1 MHCINA
7 SYLTP
12 LSIHS
17 TYITWQYQ
25 RPPPPPPSRIHTHT
39 CTYTSSYTHTH
50 THTCPV
56 VTSDPA
62 PRSPTPAF
70 LQAEMSALD
79 VLRRR
84 QEFADSGD
92 QVELRSAR
100 DYQRRRL
107 EPPHSKKSV
116 NSLNL
121 EPSRFDPRPAER
133 APATDPQRARRQHW
147 REPLSNRAPLR
158 SRQHWSGRLPVLA
171 AGSNQS
177 GGSQTQLPERVI
189 EVEPQVKEK
198 GFLSCMPCWPW
209 SPCCRAR
216 SYIAAS

>member
-1 MHCINA
+1 MLLWDA
-7 SYLTP
+7 QRRQGAVYLFLYFLSLSTP
-12 LSIHS
+12 LH
-17 TYITWQYQ
+17 
-25 RPPPPPPSRIHTHT
+25 P
-39 CTYTSSYTHTH
+39 SYTHTH

-62 PRSPTPAF
+62 PPRFPTPAL

-79 VLRRR
+79 
-84 QEFADSGD
+84 
-92 QVELRSAR
+92 ELRSR
-100 DYQRRRL
+100 KRI
-107 EPPHSKKSV
+107 

-133 APATDPQRARRQHW
+133 APATDPRRARRQHW

-158 SRQHWSGRLPVLA
+158 PERASGRLPVLA
-171 AGSNQS
+171 EGSNQS

-189 EVEPQVKEK
+189 AVEPQVKEK

-209 SPCCRAR
+209 GPCYRAR
-216 SYIAAS
+216 SYIAAP